1 MGNLLPREDR
11 WQQNTQETPWNLRS
25 QSPRLRIS
33 RCSDCRIA
41 EVCFCLPWKKIH
53 LFEESQDSRK
63 QNEETSSAP
72 IQQDNGDH
80 GSSEDLC
87 YTLINHSV
95 LGKRPSGISAEES
108 YENVSLKAER
118 PRASLGGTETEYS
131 LLRVPSTPKHPPSPE
146 DEYELLMPDKIF
158 PHSLKQPHPLVP
170 PSQAQFSH
178 F

>member
-25 QSPRLRIS
+25 QSPKLRIS
-33 RCSDCRIA
+33 R
-41 EVCFCLPWKKIH
+41 KKIH
-53 LFEESQDSRK
+53 IFEARQDSRK

-72 IQQDNGDH
+72 IQENGDQ

-95 LGKRPSGISAEES
+95 LGKRPSGVSAEES

-131 LLRVPSTPKHPPSPE
+131 LLRVPSTPKHPSTPE
-146 DEYELLMPDKIF
+146 DEYELLMPNTIF
-158 PHSLKQPHPLVP
+158 PHSLKQPHPLVS

>member
-25 QSPRLRIS
+25 QSPKLRIS
-33 RCSDCRIA
+33 R
-41 EVCFCLPWKKIH
+41 KKIH
-53 LFEESQDSRK
+53 IFEARQDSRK

-72 IQQDNGDH
+72 IQQENGDQ

-108 YENVSLKAER
+108 YENVSLEAER

-131 LLRVPSTPKHPPSPE
+131 LLRVPSTPKQPSSPE
-146 DEYELLMPDKIF
+146 DEYELLMPNRIF
-158 PHSLKQPHPLVP
+158 PHSLKQPHPLAP

>member
-25 QSPRLRIS
+25 QSPKLRIS
-33 RCSDCRIA
+33 RCSDCHFA
-41 EVCFCLPWKKIH
+41 EGCFCLPWKKIH
-53 LFEESQDSRK
+53 IFEARQDSRK

-72 IQQDNGDH
+72 IQENGDQ

-95 LGKRPSGISAEES
+95 LGKRPSGVSAEES

-131 LLRVPSTPKHPPSPE
+131 LLRVPSTPKHPSTPE
-146 DEYELLMPDKIF
+146 DEYELLMPNTIF
-158 PHSLKQPHPLVP
+158 PHSLKQPHPLVS

>member
-1 MGNLLPREDR
+1 MLSYR

-25 QSPRLRIS
+25 QSPKLRLS
-33 RCSDCRIA
+33 R
-41 EVCFCLPWKKIH
+41 KKIH
-53 LFEESQDSRK
+53 IFEARQDSRK

-72 IQQDNGDH
+72 IQQQENGDQ

-131 LLRVPSTPKHPPSPE
+131 LLRVPSAPKHPSSPE
-146 DEYELLMPDKIF
+146 DEYELLMPGGTL
-158 PHSLKQPHPLVP
+158 PHSLRQSRPLAP
-170 PSQAQFSH
+170 PPQAQFSH
-178 F
+178 L